1 MTKLQKSDIFKLAE
15 LSALTLSDSE
25 AESLL
30 IDLQNIISYVD
41 QINTVA
47 LTEYHKHSQST
58 NHTRPDFATPYAGAN
73 LVAQA
78 PEHSDSYFIVPKI
91 VDSSKDAQ

>member
-15 LSALTLSDSE
+15 LSAVTLSDVE

-30 IDLQNIISYVD
+30 TDLQNIISYVD
-41 QINTVA
+41 QLNTVA
-47 LTEYHKHSQST
+47 LAEHHDTARNT
-58 NHTRPDFATPYAGAN
+58 NRTRPDCATPYVGSN
-73 LVAQA
+73 LVEQA
-78 PEHSDSYFIVPKI
+78 ADHTDSYFIVPKI